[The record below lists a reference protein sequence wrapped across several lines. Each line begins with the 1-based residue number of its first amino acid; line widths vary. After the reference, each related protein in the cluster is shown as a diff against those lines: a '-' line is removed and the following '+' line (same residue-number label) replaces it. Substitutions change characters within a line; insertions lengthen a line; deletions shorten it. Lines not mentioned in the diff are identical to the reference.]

1 MVEAVSYYDGEV
13 AMDSSNTSL
22 FGEFLIIT
30 RAEMREDHWIGF
42 YKLNQ
47 FADDGKTST
56 VFEDEEEIEE
66 RFDSKDAAVEAARK
80 AAEASITRG
89 KAPKWS

>member
-1 MVEAVSYYDGEV
+1 LKTVSRFDGEV
-13 AMDSSNTSL
+13 AMDSGNASL

-30 RAEMREDHWIGF
+30 RAEMRGDHWLGF
-42 YKLNQ
+42 YKLNR

-56 VFEDEEEIEE
+56 VFEDEEEVDE
-66 RFDSKDAAVEAARK
+66 RFESEAAALQAARK

-89 KAPKWS
+89 KAPKWD

>member
-1 MVEAVSYYDGEV
+1 LKTVSRFDGEV
-13 AMDSSNTSL
+13 AMDSGNASL

-30 RAEMREDHWIGF
+30 RAEMRGDHWLGF

-56 VFEDEEEIEE
+56 VFEDEEEIDE
-66 RFDSKDAAVEAARK
+66 RFESEAAALQAARK

-89 KAPKWS
+89 KAPKWD

>member
-1 MVEAVSYYDGEV
+1 
-13 AMDSSNTSL
+13 MDSGNASL

-30 RAEMREDHWIGF
+30 RAEVRGDHWIGF
-42 YKLNQ
+42 FKLNQ

-56 VFEDEEEIEE
+56 VFEDEEELEE
-66 RFDSKDAAVEAARK
+66 KFSSQDAAVEAARK

-89 KAPKWS
+89 KAPKWD